1 MGKTQAELVDS
12 FAKSMK
18 IELKANEYKGDW
30 RSWNDV
36 HKMLQE
42 LDYHEDKL
50 SLAIQKRDKQVIK
63 EHLADC
69 ANFLLMIGNSF
80 SLYD

>member
-36 HKMLQE
+36 HKMLQV
-42 LDYHEDKL
+42 LD
-50 SLAIQKRDKQVIK
+50 
-63 EHLADC
+63 
-69 ANFLLMIGNSF
+69 
-80 SLYD
+80 